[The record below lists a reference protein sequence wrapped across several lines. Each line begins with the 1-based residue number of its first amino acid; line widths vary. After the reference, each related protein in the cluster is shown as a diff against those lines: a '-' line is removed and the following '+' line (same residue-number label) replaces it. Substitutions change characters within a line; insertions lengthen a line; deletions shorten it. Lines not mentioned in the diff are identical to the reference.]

1 MACQSAVITPS
12 YNQAAESKEGLSK
25 GEYQGY
31 QLEKQQIR
39 RRMGKHIITI
49 NILGTILTHSSNEE
63 KHSVS
68 NRCF

>member
-12 YNQAAESKEGLSK
+12 YNQAAESKKGLSK

-68 NRCF
+68 NLCF